1 MIIYLDRSCEEHG
14 LPVLRRLRSVT
25 RLEKHPSGPTRAQLD
40 TVEMISAFAI
50 AKTPLAFSPIDS
62 RALPRG
68 FGSRLLA
75 PGEPPTNPSGLK
87 NVLVM
92 FYCGCTPDE
101 VAMDREIAHLQRNI
115 SRIRREIRLQGAEM
129 QALIDADL
137 DCTDA
142 ARLLMRMQADL
153 VLFIEKRERLKAPET
168 A

>member
-1 MIIYLDRSCEEHG
+1 
-14 LPVLRRLRSVT
+14 
-25 RLEKHPSGPTRAQLD
+25 
-40 TVEMISAFAI
+40 
-50 AKTPLAFSPIDS
+50 
-62 RALPRG
+62 
-68 FGSRLLA
+68 
-75 PGEPPTNPSGLK
+75 
-87 NVLVM
+87 M
-92 FYCGCTPDE
+92 FYCGRTPDE

-115 SRIRREIRLQGAEM
+115 SRIRREIRLQGVEM